1 MSSENTAAEEW
12 KPSKSPWLAT
22 IAVMIATFIFVLDST
37 IANVALPYMAGSFSA
52 SREEAMW
59 ILTSYLIASG
69 IILPSVGW
77 FSHVF
82 GRKEF
87 FIACISIFTFSSV
100 LCGLS
105 NSMEMMIFSRIL
117 QGLGGGAILPIA
129 QAIMLES
136 FPREKRG
143 VAMSVF
149 GLGILFAPVI
159 GPVLG
164 GWITDT
170 FSWNWIFYINLP
182 FGIITVIAS
191 KMFLENPPYAQ
202 KQGIKHI
209 DYIGFGLLISWL
221 VTLQIVL
228 DKGQNADWFAA
239 TWICVLSTISV
250 LSMIGFIISQVKD
263 RDSIIDLSIF
273 KDKNFFYGTI
283 VLVVVN
289 GVLYATI
296 AIMPLFLQSLLG
308 YNAFTSGAALMPRGL
323 GSLVGIVITGTLSN
337 KVDDRILG
345 AIGLS
350 LLGIGGLMF
359 GGLCLQISMINIVIP
374 NLILGTGMVLCFI
387 PLTTLS
393 MTTLSNA
400 QMTNATGVQSLCK
413 NIGGAIG
420 TSIVATLIT
429 RLAQVHQFS
438 MVGYLNDLNPVFVYK
453 VNAAKMMLAH
463 YMHITVA
470 QHKANYLMYGELVKQ
485 SNLWAFIDAFR
496 VFGLIALIIIPI
508 LLVLDGHEKSSD
520 ANGDSVII
528 H

>member
-1 MSSENTAAEEW
+1 MSTQTHTNEEW
-12 KPSKSPWLAT
+12 KPSKSRWLVT
-22 IAVMIATFIFVLDST
+22 FAVMIATFIFVLDST

-52 SREEAMW
+52 SRDEAMW

-87 FIACISIFTFSSV
+87 FITCIVIFTSASV

-105 NSMEMMIFSRIL
+105 TSMEMMIFARIL
-117 QGLGGGAILPIA
+117 QGLGGGAILPIS

-136 FPREKRG
+136 FPKEERG

-182 FGIITVIAS
+182 FGIISVVAS

-202 KQGIKHI
+202 KQGLKHI
-209 DYIGFGLLISWL
+209 DYVGFGLLISWL
-221 VTLQIVL
+221 VSLQIVL

-239 TWICVLSTISV
+239 PWICWLSA
-250 LSMIGFIISQVKD
+250 LSLFSMAGFIFSQIKNN
-263 RDSIIDLSIF
+263 DSIIDLSIF
-273 KDKNFFYGTI
+273 KDKNFAYGTVI
-283 VLVVVN
+283 LVVVN
-289 GVLYATI
+289 AVLYATI
-296 AIMPLFLQSLLG
+296 AVMPMFLQSLLG
-308 YNAFTSGAALMPRGL
+308 YSAFTSGMALMPRGL
-323 GSLVGIVITGTLSN
+323 GSLLGIVITGTLSRII
-337 KVDDRILG
+337 DERILG
-345 AIGLS
+345 TIGLAC
-350 LLGIGGLMF
+350 LGIGGLMF
-359 GGLCLQISMINIVIP
+359 GSLSLQISVINIIIP
-374 NLILGTGMVLCFI
+374 NLIMGIGLVLCFI

-393 MTTLSNA
+393 MATLTNS
-400 QMTNATGVQSLCK
+400 QMTNATGVQSLFK

-420 TSIVATLIT
+420 TSIVITLIT
-429 RLAQVHQFS
+429 RLGQMHQFG
-438 MVGYLNDLNPVFVYK
+438 MVGYLNPLNPAFATK
-453 VNAAKMMLAH
+453 VNAIKMMFTH
-463 YMHITVA
+463 FMNGSVA
-470 QHKANYLMYGELVKQ
+470 QQKANFLMYAELIKQ
-485 SNLWAFIDAFR
+485 SNLWAFIDTFR
-496 VFGLIALIIIPI
+496 VFGLIALVIIPI
-508 LLVLDGHEKSSD
+508 VFVLDGHQKNSD
-520 ANGDSVII
+520 DENMTVL